1 MCYECKTLSE
11 KREPAWRILIVF
23 LVLVSM
29 TLVSIFAFD
38 ELVVPTITLNVV
50 FLQTIRVLIVLATT
64 GIAIFVIRRM
74 KKAISSRTKTTIA
87 AFFEFVMI
95 AILLIMSSFSLLH
108 IFNVDTNT
116 LLISGG
122 IISIT
127 VGLVVS
133 TFVGDT
139 LAGMLVFLLNLY
151 RIGDAVLVNSVPCRV
166 EEMSTLVTRFRN
178 DAGGML
184 SIPNTAIS
192 QGGVIITRFPE
203 LKNVATVSRL
213 PYEKGDRV
221 YTTYMNAEG
230 VVVALDSI
238 HTRIRLDA
246 GMEISFLNNS
256 VLSGTV
262 AVAKIVDEHREAKKT
277 EKI

>member
-1 MCYECKTLSE
+1 MCYKYRTMSE
-11 KREPAWRILIVF
+11 KREPIWRILIVF
-23 LVLVSM
+23 LVLASM

-38 ELVVPTITLNVV
+38 ELVAPTITPNVV
-50 FLQTIRVLIVLATT
+50 FLQTIRVLIVLTTT

-74 KKAISSRTKTTIA
+74 KKAISSRTKTNIA

-95 AILLIMSSFSLLH
+95 VILLIMSSFSLLH

-151 RIGDAVLVNSVPCRV
+151 RIGDAVLVNNVPCRV

-178 DAGGML
+178 DAGGIL

-192 QGGVIITRFPE
+192 QGGVIITRFSD

-213 PYEKGDRV
+213 PYEEGDRV
-221 YTTYMNAEG
+221 YTTYMNAKG
-230 VVVALDSI
+230 DVVALDSI
-238 HTRIRLDA
+238 HTRIRLDT

-262 AVAKIVDEHREAKKT
+262 AVAKIVDEGNEAKK
-277 EKI
+277 

>member
-1 MCYECKTLSE
+1 MSK
-11 KREPAWRILIVF
+11 KRESAWRILIVF
-23 LVLVSM
+23 LVLASL
-29 TLVSIFAFD
+29 TLVSVFAFD
-38 ELVVPTITLNVV
+38 ELLAPTIAPNVV
-50 FLQTIRVLIVLATT
+50 FLQTLRVLIVLTT
-64 GIAIFVIRRM
+64 TAIAIFVIRRM
-74 KKAISSRTKTTIA
+74 KKAISSRTRTNIA
-87 AFFEFVMI
+87 SFFEFVMI
-95 AILLIMSSFSLLH
+95 AILLIMSGFSLLH

-122 IISIT
+122 IISLT
-127 VGLVVS
+127 VGLIVS

-151 RIGDAVLVNSVPCRV
+151 RVGDTVLVNSIPCRV

-192 QGGVIITRFPE
+192 QGGVIITRFSD
-203 LKNVATVSRL
+203 LKNVTTVSRL

-221 YTTYMNAEG
+221 YTTYMNAKG

-238 HTRIRLDA
+238 HTRIRLDT
-246 GMEISFLNNS
+246 GMELSFLNNS

-262 AVAKIVDEHREAKKT
+262 AVAKIVDEGNEAKK
-277 EKI
+277 